1 VWHAISGFLLK
12 AHASGLSH
20 EAVIEIMVALLGV
33 MIAALGVL
41 SVLVSLLFAALGI
54 FGFQVIREEVKK
66 SAVKTATDIA
76 QDIAIQEFDKLRAEQ
91 QAIEL
96 ITQERPKKKTTSKK
110 DTGRK
115 TNDAGLR
122 GQSE

>member
-1 VWHAISGFLLK
+1 
-12 AHASGLSH
+12 
-20 EAVIEIMVALLGV
+20 MVALLGV